1 MERLSDGVIE
11 FVPFPHSLD
20 TGPVLTTS
28 GAATRE
34 EEKPQGLVRVH
45 CLPVV
50 GERGGGGM
58 GAGGDDLA
66 FTVSRRRF
74 VIAPFSLPPV
84 EGDGEAQ
91 RGEVEGGKGKVAKV
105 AKVDIE
111 F

>member
-11 FVPFPHSLD
+11 FVPFPHNLD
-20 TGPVLTTS
+20 TGPALTTS

-58 GAGGDDLA
+58 GAAGEDLA

-91 RGEVEGGKGKVAKV
+91 RGEVEGEKGKV